1 LVKKSPPVGTGPSGH
16 ARAGPGRRE
25 LPAGHG
31 RQVLQTT
38 VHPETM
44 KWIRAVAERRECG
57 LGRVIDD
64 LIARAIAIAD
74 IVNIGELLK
83 PADPVPKDP
92 VDG

>member
-1 LVKKSPPVGTGPSGH
+1 
-16 ARAGPGRRE
+16 
-25 LPAGHG
+25 
-31 RQVLQTT
+31 
-38 VHPETM
+38 M